1 MDLCDADFGVFL
13 PTSFCPSQGHPAL
26 SKGTHFFEVVLCF
39 AWTFSLHGVP
49 ELPHRERVW
58 SGPIFAAC
66 STASWIPKTGW
77 RNRPEKKKLSIKFD
91 CNCAILV
98 RLKPVVGSPDH
109 VLEMFSRVVPDIRHL
124 NIECSSPLTQWWLS
138 LWGIYFV
145 AFAVADSYAP
155 MWDGP
160 CQLQTLFHGTMC
172 DDNGTSPF
180 CFLILGQMSKEYQQT
195 HPMSGS
201 CGHAFQIFQQTDTQG
216 R

>member
-1 MDLCDADFGVFL
+1 MSHKIPQQPVVNSLNCQKKSTQCGSLCCWFWNVSANQFL
-13 PTSFCPSQGHPAL
+13 SFMEYQNSL
-26 SKGTHFFEVVLCF
+26 TERVFEVVQYLQLVLQHLGF
-39 AWTFSLHGVP
+39 RKLVEETD
-49 ELPHRERVW
+49 R
-58 SGPIFAAC
+58 
-66 STASWIPKTGW
+66 K
-77 RNRPEKKKLSIKFD
+77 NLSIKFD
-91 CNCAILV
+91 CNWAILV
-98 RLKPVVGSPDH
+98 RLKPVVGSPNH
-109 VLEMFSRVVPDIRHL
+109 VLEMFSRVVPDIIRHL
-124 NIECSSPLTQWWLS
+124 NIECSSPRMTQWWLS

-180 CFLILGQMSKEYQQT
+180 CFLILGQMSKECQQT

-201 CGHAFQIFQQTDTQG
+201 CGHAFQQTNTQG